1 MKIIIGS
8 VLFIIASVIQPVWCS
23 TVSLAA
29 HASDGGQLEQAGI
42 GKPFLVEV
50 IVDQAGHTIE
60 PPRWQH
66 TVDIHLHSSGYH
78 LKTLN
83 GVTQATY
90 QFRARIDKPGTYT
103 IGPAIIGSTSSNE
116 ITVTVGEQEK
126 VRGRKTGHAT
136 GDGRAFL
143 RFSLNKEK
151 AVIGQR
157 LKGTLRFYSIEP
169 VNVSL
174 LEPNPQECADI
185 TFKRNSEPTT
195 GMQTIDDSEYHYAQ
209 WLFDIY
215 PQKAGRCVIPAFAAE
230 YSLPVP
236 QASFFNP
243 FGFINAIGSRKRIY
257 SNGLSFNVSAL
268 PSSKIPVNVVGQFF
282 YFESSIDRTSA
293 RVGDGLVLQL
303 TLAGEGDLQTIKSPV
318 LTALPAQIKWYES
331 KQTVIPDQ
339 HHQDAEKKIFEY
351 IIQPRDSGTFTIPA
365 QHFTYYDVE
374 EKRIK
379 TISSQPITLTIVGA
393 STTAPLAQ
401 EKEEEKSIEEV
412 APGATKLELAP
423 LILSVH
429 ASQQWPVIPLPWFIL
444 LIIIMLGLLCYQCF
458 IVVRSSF
465 ATSRLP
471 STKRLFADAYKQV
484 RAAYEHKD
492 YAMIYAAFITL
503 FAHYT
508 NRPLTQISPEGIQ
521 KILKEK
527 NASEEVIMQWQYFFE
542 QLAESVYYD
551 AHQVSLRY
559 PDLGSRALA
568 WLETLKEVL

>member
-1 MKIIIGS
+1 M
-8 VLFIIASVIQPVWCS
+8 LFIIASVMQPVWCS
-23 TVSLAA
+23 TVSLVA
-29 HASDGGQLEQAGI
+29 HASDGMQLEQAGI
-42 GKPFLVEV
+42 GKPFLIEV

-66 TVDIHLHSSGYH
+66 AADIHLHSSGYH

-90 QFRARIDKPGTYT
+90 QFRARIDKPGIYT
-103 IGPAIIGSTSSNE
+103 IGPAIIGSASSNV
-116 ITVTVGEQEK
+116 ISVTVGEQEK
-126 VRGRKTGHAT
+126 VRGRKAGQAK
-136 GDGRAFL
+136 GDNRAFL

-151 AVIGQR
+151 AVVGQR

-195 GMQTIDDSEYHYAQ
+195 GMQTIDDIEYNYAQ

-215 PQKAGRCVIPAFAAE
+215 PQRACRCVIPAFAAE
-230 YSLPVP
+230 YSLPIP

-257 SNGLSFNVSAL
+257 SNGLSFDVTAL
-268 PSSKIPVNVVGQFF
+268 PSSKVPVNVVGQFF

-303 TLAGEGDLQTIKSPV
+303 TLAGDGDLKVIKPPV

-331 KQTVIPDQ
+331 NQTVIPDQ
-339 HHQDAEKKIFEY
+339 HHPNVEKKIFEY

-374 EKRIK
+374 EKKIK
-379 TISSQPITLTIVGA
+379 TINSQPITLTIIGA
-393 STTAPLAQ
+393 SATAPIAQ
-401 EKEEEKSIEEV
+401 EKEEKELLEEV
-412 APGATKLELAP
+412 APRDTKLELAP
-423 LILSVH
+423 LVLSLN
-429 ASQQWPVIPLPWFIL
+429 ASQPWPVIPLPWFIL
-444 LIIIMLGLLCYQCF
+444 LIIIMLGLLCFQCF
-458 IVVRSSF
+458 IVVRSSLV
-465 ATSRLP
+465 ASRLP

-508 NRPLTQISPEGIQ
+508 NRPITQISPEDIQ

-527 NASEEVIMQWQYFFE
+527 NASEEVIAQWKQFFE
-542 QLAESVYYD
+542 QLAENVYYD

-559 PDLGSRALA
+559 PDLGSHALA
-568 WLETLKEVL
+568 WLETLKEIL